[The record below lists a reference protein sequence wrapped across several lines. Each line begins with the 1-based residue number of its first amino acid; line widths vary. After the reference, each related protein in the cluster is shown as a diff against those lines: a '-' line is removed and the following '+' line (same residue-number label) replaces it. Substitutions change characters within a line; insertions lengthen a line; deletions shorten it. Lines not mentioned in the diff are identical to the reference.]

1 MNAKSVMRDTVA
13 HMSVT
18 LWDKGISSMVCV
30 LDAYKKLKLG
40 KAVFM
45 SIAKKIHIY
54 INIFSMFL
62 DDSTL
67 KWVVT

>member
-30 LDAYKKLKLG
+30 LDAYKKFKLG
-40 KAVFM
+40 KGNFHVNC
-45 SIAKKIHIY
+45 KKYIY

>member
-13 HMSVT
+13 HMSVP

-30 LDAYKKLKLG
+30 LDADKKLKLG
-40 KAVFM
+40 KAIFM
-45 SIAKKIHIY
+45 SIAKEYIY